1 MLAMMGM
8 VVCRGLGTCG
18 TCAVQV
24 VGKVV
29 PEQWGNQ
36 ERLRFKLPP
45 HNSSRSAH
53 LRLACQVNFLN
64 QIYMSMAKPY
74 SQNVWL
80 QRSSLSVLCVL
91 ENGH

>member
-1 MLAMMGM
+1 MLGMVGM

-53 LRLACQVNFLN
+53 LRLACQVNFL
-64 QIYMSMAKPY
+64 IRYMSMAKPY
-74 SQNVWL
+74 SQDVWL
-80 QRSSLSVLCVL
+80 QRFSLSILYVL